1 MVEMAVGTRSMARSA
16 AERSAVGESAAGATS
31 TARSA
36 ARRCFSLMALGGILC
51 RLLVRR
57 TAGRLLESDLQLTT
71 PLTAYRSV
79 REAAFFHE
87 HALPLYSGALCHH
100 PPLVLYPLMWMG
112 EGATVAMLIGID
124 VVIAMILYSI
134 APTPAA
140 ALIAA
145 ACQLLSPWT
154 FATPVFYFSTQTPIS
169 PICRTPLFP
178 ISQNLILFSTRGEP
192 EHRGAPIPPTA
203 ERVRAGASGPS
214 LRRRRRTLT
223 RSLPLSR
230 RCVAPAHI
238 RPLAAAR
245 AFAASA
251 AAAAAASALAARV
264 RWRLLRHL
272 CPLARPLS
280 CPARLVGLCRR
291 SLRSPCPP
299 YRPATQC
306 WPMVVPDL
314 SNLPACSRA
323 VHSCDACAS
332 PSVAPPARPPPPW
345 RRRRPTRRRRSR
357 RHRRRF

>member
-1 MVEMAVGTRSMARSA
+1 
-16 AERSAVGESAAGATS
+16 
-31 TARSA
+31 
-36 ARRCFSLMALGGILC
+36 MALGGIIC

-169 PICRTPLFP
+169 PIC
-178 ISQNLILFSTRGEP
+178 
-192 EHRGAPIPPTA
+192 
-203 ERVRAGASGPS
+203 
-214 LRRRRRTLT
+214 
-223 RSLPLSR
+223 
-230 RCVAPAHI
+230 
-238 RPLAAAR
+238 
-245 AFAASA
+245 
-251 AAAAAASALAARV
+251 
-264 RWRLLRHL
+264 
-272 CPLARPLS
+272 
-280 CPARLVGLCRR
+280 
-291 SLRSPCPP
+291 
-299 YRPATQC
+299 
-306 WPMVVPDL
+306 
-314 SNLPACSRA
+314 
-323 VHSCDACAS
+323 
-332 PSVAPPARPPPPW
+332 
-345 RRRRPTRRRRSR
+345 
-357 RHRRRF
+357 